1 MSENEEASSKA
12 AETIAR
18 TKSDPA
24 ADVHQWL
31 QEVHYGTLST
41 ISQTEG
47 LEGFPIGSIVPF
59 AVDTDGKPYV
69 LIAEI
74 AAHTKNLLNSD
85 KMNLFISHPSTED
98 DPQTNWRASLAGRMK
113 RIVSPRKADLFSKEY
128 LKECHQ
134 ITEREEKILLARYAE
149 RVPNAEQYLN
159 VHNFSFWKLE
169 DIAKVRYIAGF
180 GRICWIEA
188 SEMVDDSNAG
198 FEGIKQSSIEHMNE
212 DHEDSMVTL
221 CEGAHSFK
229 PERVE
234 LLDLDSRGILM
245 ETKNPDKLV
254 FSSFGKVIEPS
265 DLRVEIVRL
274 IQDARAKIK

>member
-1 MSENEEASSKA
+1 MSENEEASNKA
-12 AETIAR
+12 AEKIAR
-18 TKSDPA
+18 KKSDPA

-74 AAHTKNLLNSD
+74 AAHTKNLLSSD

-113 RIVSPRKADLFSKEY
+113 RIVSPRKADLFSKKDLE
-128 LKECHQ
+128 ECHQ

-159 VHNFSFWKLE
+159 IHNFSFWKL
-169 DIAKVRYIAGF
+169 DSIAKVRYIAGF

-188 SEMVDDSNAG
+188 SEMIDDSNVG
-198 FEGIKQSSIEHMNE
+198 FEGIKDSSIEHMNE
-212 DHEDSMVTL
+212 DHEDSMITL

-229 PERVE
+229 PESVK

-245 ETKNPDKLV
+245 ETKGPNKLV

-274 IQDARAKIK
+274 VQEARANIE